1 MFASVLEGA
10 SIDDLAED
18 RASDRG
24 IVECRAGELRTG
36 VDSFYFSTLES
47 RGFFPRGARITAL
60 HLLEWSLPRGLEV
73 DKWLRSA
80 SSFKKWGWGVAKIQG
95 KFGELFGRCFRA
107 FVFWCLR
114 RCFNSSKD
122 GTKIRRCFRAL
133 VKHDGA

>member
-1 MFASVLEGA
+1 MKVLPH
-10 SIDDLAED
+10 SDDPAED

-36 VDSFYFSTLES
+36 VDSFYFSILES

-80 SSFKKWGWGVAKIQG
+80 SSFKKWGWGVAKIHLHPSSPIPFQ
-95 KFGELFGRCFRA
+95 LLQHSTA
-107 FVFWCLR
+107 FF
-114 RCFNSSKD
+114 
-122 GTKIRRCFRAL
+122 KIL
-133 VKHDGA
+133 D